1 MGRGVALALAY
12 CGGVLFL
19 LAGAWTVLGLEFICF
34 GGCAPS
40 DVPSRVL
47 RVVIPYYA
55 LFLLP
60 GIVAM
65 VIAWIICL
73 VLLQRAQ
80 WRGWFRNV
88 LFAPV
93 LIFLGSAN
101 CLIIVWSIFAQTSAD
116 YRTVA
121 EGSYPVFLVTV
132 MASILLTLVSDLIV
146 IVAGHALSR
155 ASLIAASAPGRATA
169 GGRRR

>member
-12 CGGVLFL
+12 FGGVLFL
-19 LAGAWTVLGLEFICF
+19 LAGAWTVLGLEFICI
-34 GGCAPS
+34 GGCTPS
-40 DVPSRVL
+40 AVPSRVL

-55 LFLLP
+55 PLLLP

-73 VLLQRAQ
+73 VLLRRAQ
-80 WRGWFRNV
+80 WRNWFRNA
-88 LFAPV
+88 LIAPV
-93 LIFLGSAN
+93 LIFLGSAST
-101 CLIIVWSIFAQTSAD
+101 LLSVWSIFAQTSAD

-121 EGSYPVFLVTV
+121 EGIYPVFLVTV

-146 IVAGHALSR
+146 IVASHALRR
-155 ASLIAASAPGRATA
+155 ASLIAAPAPGRVAA
-169 GGRRR
+169 GERDR